1 METTV
6 KLQELYAYSIL
17 PISIIAILV
26 IAITIYILIEKIKKK
41 NEIVKIEDVKIVEPK
56 NIKSIQNKY
65 LKRLDNLRKKLEL
78 NRITT
83 RVAYQ
88 GLSTLIRYFKYE
100 VTDIKVQ
107 NYTLSEIETLNMP
120 FLTELIQEYYAPE
133 FAKQSIG
140 DIKQAIEKTRKVVE
154 KWN

>member
-1 METTV
+1 METSV
-6 KLQELYAYSIL
+6 KLQGLFSYSFFPIL
-17 PISIIAILV
+17 FIAIIVL
-26 IAITIYILIEKIKKK
+26 AITIYLLIQSLKKK
-41 NEIVKIEDVKIVEPK
+41 KEVVKIEDVQIIEPK
-56 NIKSIQNKY
+56 NIKAIQNKY
-65 LKRLDNLRKKLEL
+65 LKRLDNLSKKLEL
-78 NRITT
+78 GKITI

-88 GLSTLIRYFKYE
+88 GLSTLIRYFIFE

-107 NYTLSEIETLNMP
+107 NYTLSEIEKLNMP

-133 FAKQSIG
+133 FAKHSIG

>member
-6 KLQELYAYSIL
+6 KLQDLYAYSIL

-26 IAITIYILIEKIKKK
+26 IAITIYILIDKIKKK
-41 NEIVKIEDVKIVEPK
+41 NEVVKIENVKIVEPK
-56 NIKSIQNKY
+56 NINAIKNKY

-78 NRITT
+78 NKITI

-88 GLSTLIRYFKYE
+88 GLSTLIRYFIYE

-140 DIKQAIEKTRKVVE
+140 DIKQSIEKTRKVVE

>member
-6 KLQELYAYSIL
+6 KLQDLYAYSIL

-88 GLSTLIRYFKYE
+88 GLSTLIRYFIYE

>member
-26 IAITIYILIEKIKKK
+26 IAITIYILIDKIKKK

-88 GLSTLIRYFKYE
+88 GLSTLIRYFIYE

>member
-1 METTV
+1 METSV
-6 KLQELYAYSIL
+6 NLQNPYTYSVL
-17 PISIIAILV
+17 PILL
-26 IAITIYILIEKIKKK
+26 IAITIILITLYLLIETIKNKSK
-41 NEIVKIEDVKIVEPK
+41 PIKIEDVKIVEPK
-56 NIKSIQNKY
+56 NIKAIQSKY

-78 NRITT
+78 NKITI

-88 GLSTLIRYFKYE
+88 GLSTLIRYFIFE

-140 DIKQAIEKTRKVVE
+140 DIKQAIDKTRKVVE

>member
-6 KLQELYAYSIL
+6 KLQGLFSYSIW
-17 PISIIAILV
+17 PIIVVSIVCIV
-26 IAITIYILIEKIKKK
+26 FSIYLLFENLKNKKI
-41 NEIVKIEDVKIVEPK
+41 VTKIEDVKIIEPK
-56 NIKSIQNKY
+56 NIKAIQNKY

-78 NRITT
+78 GKITVRT
-83 RVAYQ
+83 AYQ
-88 GLSTLIRYFKYE
+88 GLSTLIRYFVYE

-107 NYTLSEIETLNMP
+107 NYTLFEIEQLNMP

-133 FAKQSIG
+133 FARQSIG

>member
-1 METTV
+1 METSV
-6 KLQELYAYSIL
+6 KLQGLFSYSFFPIL
-17 PISIIAILV
+17 FIAIIVL
-26 IAITIYILIEKIKKK
+26 AITIYLLIQSLKKK
-41 NEIVKIEDVKIVEPK
+41 KEVVKIEDVQIIEPK
-56 NIKSIQNKY
+56 NIKAIQNKY
-65 LKRLDNLRKKLEL
+65 LKRLDNLSKKLEL
-78 NRITT
+78 GKITI

-88 GLSTLIRYFKYE
+88 GLSTLIRYFIFE

-107 NYTLSEIETLNMP
+107 NYTLSEIERLNMP

-133 FAKQSIG
+133 FAKHSIG

>member
-41 NEIVKIEDVKIVEPK
+41 NEIVKIEDVKIGEPK

-88 GLSTLIRYFKYE
+88 GLSTLIRYFIYE

>member
-6 KLQELYAYSIL
+6 KLQDLYAYSIL

-88 GLSTLIRYFKYE
+88 GLSTLIRYFIYE

-120 FLTELIQEYYAPE
+120 FLTELIQEY
-133 FAKQSIG
+133 
-140 DIKQAIEKTRKVVE
+140 
-154 KWN
+154 

>member
-6 KLQELYAYSIL
+6 KLQDLYAYSIL
-17 PISIIAILV
+17 PISIIVILI

-41 NEIVKIEDVKIVEPK
+41 NEIVKIEDVKIIEPK
-56 NIKSIQNKY
+56 NIKAIQNKY

-78 NRITT
+78 NKITIRI
-83 RVAYQ
+83 AYQ
-88 GLSTLIRYFKYE
+88 GLSTLIRYFIFE

>member
-1 METTV
+1 METTI
-6 KLQELYAYSIL
+6 KLQGLFSYSIW
-17 PISIIAILV
+17 PIIVISIICIVFAVYL
-26 IAITIYILIEKIKKK
+26 LFESLKNKKK
-41 NEIVKIEDVKIVEPK
+41 VIKIEEVKIIEPK
-56 NIKSIQNKY
+56 NIKAIQNKY

-78 NRITT
+78 GKITVRT
-83 RVAYQ
+83 AYQ
-88 GLSTLIRYFKYE
+88 GLSTLIRYFVYE

-107 NYTLSEIETLNMP
+107 NYTLSEIEILNMP

>member
-6 KLQELYAYSIL
+6 KLQDLYAYSIF
-17 PISIIAILV
+17 PILIIAMFI
-26 IAITIYILIEKIKKK
+26 IAITIYFLIETMKKK
-41 NEIVKIEDVKIVEPK
+41 NEVVKIEDVKIVEPK
-56 NIKSIQNKY
+56 NIKAIQNKY

-78 NRITT
+78 NKITI

-88 GLSTLIRYFKYE
+88 GLSTLIRYFIYE

-107 NYTLSEIETLNMP
+107 NYTLSEIEKLNMP

-140 DIKQAIEKTRKVVE
+140 DIKQSIEKTRKVVE

>member
-6 KLQELYAYSIL
+6 KLQDLYAYSIL

-65 LKRLDNLRKKLEL
+65 LKRLDNLRKK
-78 NRITT
+78 
-83 RVAYQ
+83 
-88 GLSTLIRYFKYE
+88 IR
-100 VTDIKVQ
+100 
-107 NYTLSEIETLNMP
+107 
-120 FLTELIQEYYAPE
+120 A
-133 FAKQSIG
+133 
-140 DIKQAIEKTRKVVE
+140 
-154 KWN
+154 

>member
-6 KLQELYAYSIL
+6 KLQDLYAYSIL

-41 NEIVKIEDVKIVEPK
+41 NEVVKIENVKIVEPK
-56 NIKSIQNKY
+56 NINAIKNKY

-78 NRITT
+78 NKITI

-88 GLSTLIRYFKYE
+88 GLSTLIRYFIYE

-140 DIKQAIEKTRKVVE
+140 DIKQSIEKTRKVVE

>member
-41 NEIVKIEDVKIVEPK
+41 NEIVKIVDVKIVEPK

-88 GLSTLIRYFKYE
+88 GLSTLIRYFIYE

>member
-26 IAITIYILIEKIKKK
+26 IAITIYILIEKIKNKK
-41 NEIVKIEDVKIVEPK
+41 EIVKIEDVKIVEPK

-88 GLSTLIRYFKYE
+88 GLSTLIRYFIYE

>member
-6 KLQELYAYSIL
+6 KLQDLYAYSIL

-88 GLSTLIRYFKYE
+88 GLSTLIRYFIYE

-107 NYTLSEIETLNMP
+107 NYTLSEIEKLNMP

>member
-88 GLSTLIRYFKYE
+88 GLSTLIRYFIYE

>member
-6 KLQELYAYSIL
+6 KLQDLYAYSIL

-41 NEIVKIEDVKIVEPK
+41 KEIVKIEDVKIVEPK

-88 GLSTLIRYFKYE
+88 GLSTLIRYFIYE

>member
-88 GLSTLIRYFKYE
+88 GLSTLIRYFIYE

-107 NYTLSEIETLNMP
+107 NYTLSEIEKLNMP